1 MWKSGAPGAGKVCE
15 VEKTVRFCRNAACLT
30 SHPPA
35 DTVLNLEKGR
45 LKFLYP
51 NPMPNRTEPMKTPV
65 PILVVDDNPRNLAV
79 IDSVLESPE
88 YQLVLVQTAQDALQA
103 LLCMEFAAVLLD
115 VKMPVVSGYELA
127 RLIKGRKLSRHLPII
142 FISAHRTDV
151 SDARVGYTAGGA
163 DYVCKPFDP
172 YVLRAKV
179 EVFAEL
185 YREHAELTLEANTL
199 RVENAR
205 LQQVLTTQIRTH

>member
-1 MWKSGAPGAGKVCE
+1 
-15 VEKTVRFCRNAACLT
+15 
-30 SHPPA
+30 
-35 DTVLNLEKGR
+35 
-45 LKFLYP
+45 
-51 NPMPNRTEPMKTPV
+51 MKTPV
-65 PILVVDDNPRNLAV
+65 PILVVDDNPKNLAV

-88 YQLVLVQTAQDALQA
+88 YQLILVQTAQDALQA

-151 SDARVGYTAGGA
+151 SDVRVGYTVGGA

-172 YVLRAKV
+172 FVLRAKV
-179 EVFAEL
+179 KVFAEL
-185 YREHAELTLEANTL
+185 YRQHADLTTEANTL
-199 RVENAR
+199 RIENTR
-205 LQQVLTTQIRTH
+205 LQQVLTTQIRTN

>member
-1 MWKSGAPGAGKVCE
+1 
-15 VEKTVRFCRNAACLT
+15 
-30 SHPPA
+30 
-35 DTVLNLEKGR
+35 
-45 LKFLYP
+45 
-51 NPMPNRTEPMKTPV
+51 MKTPV
-65 PILVVDDNPRNLAV
+65 PILVVDDNPKNLAV

-88 YQLVLVQTAQDALQA
+88 YQLILVQTAQDALQA

-115 VKMPVVSGYELA
+115 VKMPVVSGYALA

-151 SDARVGYTAGGA
+151 SDERVGYTVGGA

-172 YVLRAKV
+172 FVVRAKV

-185 YREHAELTLEANTL
+185 YRQRADLATEANTL

-205 LQQVLTTQIRTH
+205 LRQVLTTQIRTN